1 MSSGDEHESNNPPWY
16 APDRPGGKFNASGVP
31 NRLFQHPVIQQR
43 KIYLSHAVQPG
54 VVFFTLVAPA
64 PALLGNQVVKILHT
78 DKEEMAIYERL
89 LPELHRLNNHT
100 IPGEI
105 TRTGHPLLIMPRLN
119 NINNLYKRERWTP
132 RRLMDAILQVVEG
145 VEYLHGKHIAHMDL
159 HPDNLV
165 VGTRQTAAEH
175 ERVVE
180 NRIYIIDFDQ
190 SRQFTLGPGVQ
201 RAITLPDTVHD
212 PPNGLT
218 SFDPYSWD
226 VYCMGRTLHQVVEEY
241 VTDRT
246 CIRVVRRLTGSLRS
260 TFGGWL
266 VTNGSEAV
274 LAYAAAVPPHVWRCG
289 F

>member
-1 MSSGDEHESNNPPWY
+1 M
-16 APDRPGGKFNASGVP
+16 
-31 NRLFQHPVIQQR
+31 L
-43 KIYLSHAVQPG
+43 VQ
-54 VVFFTLVAPA
+54 
-64 PALLGNQVVKILHT
+64 
-78 DKEEMAIYERL
+78 
-89 LPELHRLNNHT
+89 
-100 IPGEI
+100 
-105 TRTGHPLLIMPRLN
+105 
-119 NINNLYKRERWTP
+119 
-132 RRLMDAILQVVEG
+132 
-145 VEYLHGKHIAHMDL
+145 DL

-226 VYCMGRTLHQVVEEY
+226 VYCMGRTLHQVVEVRHICRPMFGTSSSYQEY
-241 VTDRT
+241 VTTDRT

-260 TFGGWL
+260 TSGGWL